1 MPSGPRRDPYPNSNF
16 LVEIDGIA
24 VAGFSE
30 VIAPEASVT
39 VIEYREGNEPL
50 TVRKLPGLVGH
61 SNMILKRGVAES
73 TELYEWW
80 RSVESG
86 NIQRR
91 NMSVILLNQ
100 RREEVVRWNIREAWP
115 ARYQAFSDL
124 NAKGNDVA
132 IETVEI
138 AHEGIER
145 G

>member
-1 MPSGPRRDPYPNSNF
+1 MPNGERDDPYPNSNF

-30 VIAPEASVT
+30 VIAPAASVT
-39 VIEYREGNEPL
+39 VIEYREGGEVGA
-50 TVRKLPGLVGH
+50 VRKIPGLVKY
-61 SNMILKRGVAES
+61 SNIILTRGVTES
-73 TELYEWW
+73 TELYDWW
-80 RSVESG
+80 RSVETG

-91 NMSVILLNQ
+91 NMSIVFLNQ

-115 ARYQAFSDL
+115 TRYQAFSDL
-124 NAKGNDVA
+124 NAKGDDVV